1 MNRCKIVSEICCNHA
16 GDIDIAK
23 EMIKVSKLC
32 GANYAKFQK
41 RDPVKAV
48 PKHMHNEPHPCPM
61 HSFGKTYLQHRQ
73 ALEFTLD
80 QHRELQKYCKE
91 VGIGYACS
99 VWDLQSASDIIS
111 LSPDYIKV
119 PSACN
124 EDYELLEYLF
134 YNYDNPIHISTGMIS
149 REDKLKLFNYLEDKK
164 DRVVIYHT
172 TSSYPVP
179 FKELFL
185 QEISNFSKDFETGY
199 SGHHLGIAVDTCAY
213 TLGAT
218 WIERH
223 FTLDRTSKG
232 TDHSASLEFAGLQ
245 KLCRDLE
252 ACYKALTYKDVDFTE
267 DEKIN
272 RDKLKR
278 IIRNNI

>member
-1 MNRCKIVSEICCNHA
+1 MHKCFVISELGCNHQ
-16 GDIDIAK
+16 GDISIAK
-23 EMIKVSKLC
+23 EMIRMSKIA

-41 RDPVKAV
+41 RNIEDYPEWKN
-48 PKHMHNEPHPCPM
+48 KIYNSEN
-61 HSFGKTYLQHRQ
+61 SFGKTYYDHRQ
-73 ALEFTLD
+73 HLEFTIE
-80 QHRELQKYCKE
+80 QHKELKLYCE
-91 VGIGYACS
+91 EIGIKYACS
-99 VWDLQSASDIIS
+99 VWDLQSASSIIS

-149 REDKLKLFNYLEDKK
+149 KEAKTKLLSYLTVKN
-164 DRVVIYHT
+164 VVVYHT
-172 TSSYPVP
+172 TSAYPVP
-179 FKELFL
+179 FKELYL
-185 QEISNFSKDFETGY
+185 KEITNLTKDFETGY
-199 SGHHLGIAVDTCAY
+199 SGHHLGISVDICAY
-213 TLGAT
+213 TLGVE
-218 WIERH
+218 WVERH

-232 TDHSASLEFAGLQ
+232 TDHSASLEPAGLQ

-267 DEKIN
+267 EEEIN

-278 IIRNNI
+278 YC